1 MSNRIKKHFYLL
13 AWGRGEGRV
22 VGVSSLL
29 EDKIIW
35 TIKENKHKIMLRK
48 FNCAMDK
55 IAKDGGNK
63 IQRLYRCGSNYA
75 LAKLIVDNG
84 LENL

>member
-13 AWGRGEGRV
+13 AWGGGGGGV